1 MKLGLLF
8 SFAGAGLFGALV
20 GCSDGAEPGNGD
32 RGIGAGVG
40 ESSAALTVTA
50 NGLEAVASFGTN
62 PAGLT
67 MYRYV
72 PQGAGP
78 NAPLVV
84 LMHGCMQGA
93 TDMVNA
99 GWNTLADKYKFHVV
113 YPEQT
118 TTNNPYKCFNWA
130 GVYGNPA
137 NLHRGQGENQ
147 SIKEMV
153 DKMKADYQ
161 VDPKRVFVVGFSAGG
176 AEAALMLATWPEVF
190 AAGATFGGVPYDCA
204 ESVAGA
210 SSCMKP
216 GVDKDA
222 KTWGDLVHAANTT
235 FTGTWPRLS
244 IWQGTADTT
253 VDPSNTKEM
262 MRQWTSVHGV
272 PQTPSASDTVAGY
285 PHDTYKDGAGNVVVE
300 TYAIT
305 GKDHGIFVDP
315 ASGCGTAAAYVLD
328 AKICSAAVV
337 ATFFGIGQAVTPPDG
352 GAEGGSGSSG
362 SSGSSGGA
370 HDAGKPGS
378 GGYGSGSSGTS
389 GTGGNGASPGASADG
404 GVFGGG
410 IPPGSGL
417 AGCSMGSSNGSAG
430 FGVLGF
436 GALIGLAVTRRR
448 SRKMGN

>member
-8 SFAGAGLFGALV
+8 GGAGLFGALV
-20 GCSDGAEPGNGD
+20 GCADAADSRGEDVGQTGAAITTTASALEP
-32 RGIGAGVG
+32 
-40 ESSAALTVTA
+40 
-50 NGLEAVASFGTN
+50 VASFGTN

-72 PQGAGP
+72 PQGTGP

-118 TTNNPYKCFNWA
+118 VANNPYKCFNWA

-137 NLHRGQGENQ
+137 NLKRGQGENE

-161 VDPKRVFVVGFSAGG
+161 VDPKRVFAVGFSSGG
-176 AEAALMLATWPEVF
+176 AEAALMLATWPDVF
-190 AAGATFGGVPYDCA
+190 AAGATFGGIPYDCA

-216 GVDKDA
+216 GKDQDA
-222 KTWGDLVHAANTT
+222 KTWGDLVHAANSS

-244 IWQGTADTT
+244 IWQGTADAT

-272 PQTPSASDTVAGY
+272 AQTPSASDAVAGY
-285 PHDTYKDGAGNVVVE
+285 PHDMYKDPAGNVIVE
-300 TYAIT
+300 TFAIT
-305 GKDHGIFVDP
+305 GMDHGVFVDP
-315 ASGCGTAAAYVLD
+315 AGGCGTAAPYVLD
-328 AKICSAAVV
+328 AKVCSAAVV
-337 ATFFGIGQAVTPPDG
+337 ATFFGIGAAASPVDG
-352 GAEGGSGSSG
+352 GADGSTGA
-362 SSGSSGGA
+362 SSGGV

-378 GGYGSGSSGTS
+378 GGYGSGSSG
-389 GTGGNGASPGASADG
+389 GVNGATPTGAGALDA

-410 IPPGSGL
+410 IAPGSGL
-417 AGCSMGSSNGSAG
+417 AGCSVGNTRGSAG
-430 FGVLGF
+430 FGALGF
-436 GALIGLAVTRRR
+436 GALFGLAVTRRR
-448 SRKMGN
+448 SRKMGK